1 MSGRHPLQRHGWL
14 WVLLAFLGH
23 KLLLFAGF
31 PELGQNYLNPDLWVR
46 WDSGHYFAIAQQ
58 GYEAF
63 PCWTKFPTYAP
74 NSPALCGNCGWM
86 PGFPLLILLF
96 QGLGMSAAVA
106 AQWIVNGTFLLFLSF
121 LWKHVFRPAGTQ
133 GILMLF
139 LTACWPGAVYYQA
152 AFPIALFVLMVG
164 MCLTYLQQGRWKYA
178 AVCAAGASLAYSTG
192 FLLGAVVVPY
202 IVYRYKRSL
211 NELLRFAWIPVASLL
226 SFALVLG
233 FQWWQTGVFGAFFK
247 TQSKYGHGL
256 NSPLKILG
264 FIGNRALE
272 HPNTAVRFTDWL
284 TLCITAGLLLFLFW
298 YFLKTEKTELKLLL
312 AAYVLCFWF
321 LPLSMSQHLAFYRQA
336 AALAPLILFM
346 QPLPR
351 QTNGGVLI
359 ACMAINPVLARF
371 FLQDLLP

>member
-1 MSGRHPLQRHGWL
+1 MSSRHPLQHYGWL
-14 WVLLAFLGH
+14 WVLLAFLSQ

-31 PELGQNYLNPDLWVR
+31 PELGRNHFNPDLWVR
-46 WDSGHYFAIAQQ
+46 WDSGHYIAIAQH

-63 PCWTKFPTYAP
+63 PCWTKFRAYGL
-74 NSPALCGNCGWM
+74 NSEALCGNCGWM
-86 PGFPLLILLF
+86 PGFPMLIRLF
-96 QGLGMSAAVA
+96 QGLGMDAAIA

-133 GILMLF
+133 GVLMLF

-178 AVCAAGASLAYSTG
+178 ALCAAGASLAYSTG
-192 FLLGAVVVPY
+192 FLLGAVMVPY
-202 IVYRYKRSL
+202 IAYRYRHSMRDV
-211 NELLRFAWIPVASLL
+211 LRFMLIPAASMF
-226 SFALVLG
+226 SFVLVLCY
-233 FQWWQTGVFGAFFK
+233 QWWQTGVFGAFFK

-264 FIGNRALE
+264 FIWKRALE
-272 HPNTAVRFTDWL
+272 HPEPEVRFTDWL
-284 TLCITAGLLLFLFW
+284 TLCITAGLLLFLIW
-298 YFLKTEKTELKLLL
+298 YFLKTENTELKLLMG
-312 AAYVLCFWF
+312 AYVLGFWF

-346 QPLPR
+346 QALPR
-351 QTNGGVLI
+351 QTIAVVLI
-359 ACMAINPVLARF
+359 ACMAINPILARF